1 VDVVIAAPLAQTP
14 STRADGPQEAPA
26 TSPPTT
32 DAAATPEAQPAT
44 PIPQPAPG
52 GAGGRACNQAG
63 NRAGGR
69 GCNRAGNHPGARL
82 RKEAE
87 LVEAFAE
94 PGAEEGAGA
103 AVHVREP
110 WEGYGQMNA
119 HEVIGR
125 MADAGP
131 EELAAVELYER
142 ADRDP
147 QTVLAAA
154 DRRLRREAAAAHA

>member
-1 VDVVIAAPLAQTP
+1 MPPPAPVA
-14 STRADGPQEAPA
+14 
-26 TSPPTT
+26 
-32 DAAATPEAQPAT
+32 PEAELAT
-44 PIPQPAPG
+44 KPETAPE
-52 GAGGRACNQAG
+52 AAVATEP
-63 NRAGGR
+63 
-69 GCNRAGNHPGARL
+69 GNHPSARL

-110 WEGYGQMNA
+110 WEGYGHMNA
-119 HEVIGR
+119 HDVIGR

-131 EELAAVELYER
+131 EELADVELYKR
-142 ADRDP
+142 AHRDR

-154 DRRLRREAAAAHA
+154 DRRLRREAAAARARR